1 MDLVKNEQD
10 LRELFYGL
18 IIKSEFECKIYL
30 SNYSK
35 MYLNNLFEKIH
46 EYLLISD
53 DQTFIEILLE
63 SEKEDI
69 FTKINKLKYL
79 GNKCL
84 IYTGLYENFIKSK
97 KLNNT
102 DYYKMIG
109 IKSFDILSDLYSQYK
124 KEHATLYS
132 QLVIEF
138 NNIVIVLNKISKKI
152 NNNNNFLELIN

>member
-84 IYTGLYENFIKSK
+84 IYT
-97 KLNNT
+97 
-102 DYYKMIG
+102 
-109 IKSFDILSDLYSQYK
+109 K